1 LSDADEPSWYLECP
15 SDTDQKIWRVP
26 LVRRPFRV
34 GRRPG
39 LELTLTS
46 SSVSN
51 DHAEIL
57 HEADAVRV
65 RDLGSTNG
73 TYLNREKVFGE
84 AELREGDVVHF
95 ADVEFR
101 LVRGRPSAEQGQ
113 ATMALQS
120 VSLPPRELENA
131 RKMGE
136 LLVDRRV
143 TAFFQPIVTMRDGT
157 CEGYEALGR
166 GSIEGLPIE
175 PVKLFQIAAPLELET
190 RLSELFRS
198 RAVEDA
204 VHLAAVPLFLN
215 THPHELDDQD
225 ALVASLTTLREQ
237 SPKQLLVLEIHEG
250 AIADPASIVK
260 LRERLRELN
269 IELAYD
275 DFGAGQARLLELADV
290 PPDYLKF
297 DIRLVRG
304 IDEAP
309 RSRRLLLAS
318 IVALA
323 NEQQVKTIAEGIET
337 PGEAAACLEVG
348 FTHAQGFHY
357 GVPGPLAAP
366 ESRLS

>member
-1 LSDADEPSWYLECP
+1 MSDPDESGWYLECP
-15 SDTDQKIWRVP
+15 SDTDQRVWRVP

-51 DHAEIL
+51 EHAEIE
-57 HEADAVRV
+57 HEDDAVLV

-73 TYLNREKVFGE
+73 TYLNREKVVGE
-84 AELREGDVVHF
+84 VKLREGDVVHF

-101 LVRGRPSAEQGQ
+101 LVRGRSSVERRQ
-113 ATMALQS
+113 ATMALES

-131 RKMGE
+131 RRMGE
-136 LLVDRRV
+136 LLVDGRV
-143 TAFFQPIVTMRDGT
+143 TPLFQPIVTMREGA
-157 CEGYEALGR
+157 CEGYEALAR
-166 GSIEGLPIE
+166 GSLEGLPVE
-175 PVKLFQIAAPLELET
+175 PEKLFQIAAPLGVET

-204 VHLAAVPLFLN
+204 APLGALPLFLN
-215 THPHELDDQD
+215 THPNELDDQD
-225 ALVASLTTLREQ
+225 ALVASLAALREQ
-237 SPKQLLVLEIHEG
+237 SPDQLLVLEIHEG
-250 AIADPASIVK
+250 AIADPAAIVK
-260 LRERLRELN
+260 LRERLRDLT

-304 IDEAP
+304 IDQAP

-323 NEQQVKTIAEGIET
+323 NEQEVKTIAEGIET
-337 PGEAAACLEVG
+337 SGEAEACLEVG

-357 GVPGPLAAP
+357 GVPGPPAGV
-366 ESRLS
+366 

>member
-1 LSDADEPSWYLECP
+1 M
-15 SDTDQKIWRVP
+15 P

-51 DHAEIL
+51 DHAEIV
-57 HEADAVRV
+57 HGADLVSV

-73 TYLNREKVFGE
+73 TYLNREKVVGE
-84 AELREGDVVHF
+84 ATLTEGDVVHF

-101 LVRGRPSAEQGQ
+101 LVRGRTVEQEEV
-113 ATMALQS
+113 TMALQS
-120 VSLPPRELENA
+120 VSLPPRELQNA

-136 LLVDRRV
+136 MLVDRRV
-143 TAFFQPIVTMRDGT
+143 TPFFQPIVTMGEAT
-157 CEGYEALGR
+157 CQGYEALGR
-166 GSIEGLPIE
+166 GDLEGLPVD
-175 PVKLFQIAAPLELET
+175 PTKLFQIAAPLGLET
-190 RLSELFRS
+190 RLSEVFRT

-215 THPHELDDQD
+215 THPNELEDEDG
-225 ALVASLTTLREQ
+225 LMGSLAILRQQ
-237 SPKQLLVLEIHEG
+237 SPDQELVLEIHER
-250 AIADPASIVK
+250 AISNPAAIVK
-260 LRERLRELN
+260 LRERLRELR

-275 DFGAGQARLLELADV
+275 DFGSGQARLLELADV

-304 IDEAP
+304 IDTAP

-323 NEQQVKTIAEGIET
+323 AEQGVRTIAEGIET
-337 PGEAAACLEVG
+337 PGEAEVCVNVG

-357 GVPGPLAAP
+357 GRPEPLAA
-366 ESRLS
+366 SRL

>member
-1 LSDADEPSWYLECP
+1 MSGDDEPSWYLECP
-15 SDTDQKIWRVP
+15 SDTDQRVWRVP

-39 LELTLTS
+39 VELTLTS

-51 DHAEIL
+51 DHAEIE
-57 HEADAVRV
+57 HDVDVVKV

-73 TYLNREKVFGE
+73 TYLNREKVVGE

-101 LVRGRPSAEQGQ
+101 LVRGRSIVEPDEV
-113 ATMALQS
+113 TMALQS
-120 VSLPPRELENA
+120 ISLPPRELENA
-131 RKMGE
+131 RRMGE
-136 LLVDRRV
+136 MLVDRRV
-143 TAFFQPIVTMRDGT
+143 TPFFQPIVAMADGV
-157 CEGYEALGR
+157 CQGYEALGR
-166 GSIEGLPIE
+166 GALEGLPVE

-190 RLSELFRS
+190 RLSEVFRS
-198 RAVEDA
+198 RAVEEA
-204 VHLAAVPLFLN
+204 RRLGPVPLFLN
-215 THPHELDDQD
+215 THPNELDDQE
-225 ALVASLTTLREQ
+225 ALASSLHALREQ
-237 SPKQLLVLEIHEG
+237 ALDQHLVLEIHERSIANPA
-250 AIADPASIVK
+250 AIVRLK
-260 LRERLRELN
+260 ETLRELD

-304 IDEAP
+304 IDTAP

-323 NEQQVKTIAEGIET
+323 AEQGVRTIAEGIET
-337 PGEAAACLEVG
+337 QGEAGVCLELG

-357 GVPGPLAAP
+357 GRPEPLAAA
-366 ESRLS
+366 